1 MDKSNVVARINEIL
15 KERGM
20 NLNQLKDGSGISTTI
35 YQWQRSASREAT
47 RVPSLTSIEKICN
60 YLGISLSYFFATNEQ
75 ERKTAKVNTL
85 CEIIRSFTESE
96 MDAMIIMATTIAKAK
111 SGDTGDAKEDN
122 RNE

>member
-1 MDKSNVVARINEIL
+1 MDKSSVVTRINEIL

-60 YLGISLSYFFATNEQ
+60 YLGITLSYFLPQTNKKEKQ
-75 ERKTAKVNTL
+75 RK
-85 CEIIRSFTESE
+85 
-96 MDAMIIMATTIAKAK
+96 
-111 SGDTGDAKEDN
+111 
-122 RNE
+122 

>member
-15 KERGM
+15 KGRGM

-111 SGDTGDAKEDN
+111 SGDTSDAKEDN

>member
-96 MDAMIIMATTIAKAK
+96 MDAMIIIATTIAKAK

>member
-111 SGDTGDAKEDN
+111 SGDTSDAKEDN

>member
-1 MDKSNVVARINEIL
+1 MDKSSVVMRINEIL

-60 YLGISLSYFFATNEQ
+60 YLGITLSYFFATDEQ

-85 CEIIRSFTESE
+85 CEMIRDFTESE
-96 MDAMIIMATTIAKAK
+96 IDAMIVMATTIAKAK
-111 SGDTGDAKEDN
+111 GGDTKSPKEDN
-122 RNE
+122 HNE